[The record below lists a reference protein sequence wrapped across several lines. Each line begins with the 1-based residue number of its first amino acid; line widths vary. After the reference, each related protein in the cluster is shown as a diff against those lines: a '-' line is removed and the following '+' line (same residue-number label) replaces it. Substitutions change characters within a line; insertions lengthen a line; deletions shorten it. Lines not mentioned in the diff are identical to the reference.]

1 MNPTPATTAATTDV
15 IVFGAG
21 GQVGRAVI
29 AEARR
34 RGLTVTA
41 AVRTPERH
49 ADLAGPG
56 ITLVPCDVTDP
67 AAVATAAHGH
77 AAAVSTVY
85 TPDVPAGD
93 FYPAA
98 ARALVTGLATAGV
111 HRLVH
116 VGIGTTLET
125 APGIAVHDD
134 PAFPEAHRAFSLGH
148 AAAVDLLRDAPT
160 TLDWVVV
167 TPPLDLDRTAP
178 GTGHY
183 RVGGPQVLGERIA
196 QADLAT
202 AVTDQ
207 LTGPATRHR
216 EQIAVAA

>member
-1 MNPTPATTAATTDV
+1 MTRTPATTTDLV
-15 IVFGAG
+15 VFGAG
-21 GQVGRAVI
+21 GQVGRAVV

-41 AVRTPERH
+41 AVRSPERH
-49 ADLAGPG
+49 PDLAGPG
-56 ITLVPCDVTDP
+56 VTLVPCDITDP
-67 AAVATAAHGH
+67 AAVATTARDH

-98 ARALVTGLATAGV
+98 TRALISGLATAGV

-116 VGIGTTLET
+116 VGIATTLET
-125 APGIAVHDD
+125 APGVAVHDD

-148 AAAVDLLRDAPT
+148 AAALDLLRGSPA

-207 LTGPATRHR
+207 LTGPAARHR
-216 EQIAVAA
+216 EQIAVAE

>member
-1 MNPTPATTAATTDV
+1 MSRTPATTTDLV
-15 IVFGAG
+15 VFGAG
-21 GQVGRAVI
+21 GQVGRAVV

-41 AVRTPERH
+41 AVRAPERH
-49 ADLAGPG
+49 PDLAGPG

-67 AAVATAAHGH
+67 DAVATTARGH

-85 TPDVPAGD
+85 TPEVPSGE

-98 ARALVTGLATAGV
+98 TRALITGLATAGV

-116 VGIGTTLET
+116 VGIATTLET
-125 APGIAVHDD
+125 APGVAVHDD

-148 AAAVDLLRDAPT
+148 AAALDLLRDSPA

-183 RVGGPQVLGERIA
+183 RVGGPQVLGARIA
-196 QADLAT
+196 QADLAA

-207 LTGPATRHR
+207 LTGPAARHR
-216 EQIAVAA
+216 EQIAVAE